1 MNSILRTC
9 IPLALRMVAQH
20 TEILAVELDLTL
32 DISKQPTLYI
42 VRHVKKKKKA
52 LSLGSRKKRE
62 TCIRTP
68 LFPPQNPSNYQ
79 LKTLNL
85 TCKETF
91 FLFYFIW
98 QFLLSYVLEI
108 FFLNLLLLLCLELI
122 FFRVFVCFLN

>member
-1 MNSILRTC
+1 MKSNFLKYKLCNSLTKLIKLILREYFISLQRDYEFYLENMCSISITC
-9 IPLALRMVAQH
+9 VPL
-20 TEILAVELDLTL
+20 
-32 DISKQPTLYI
+32 
-42 VRHVKKKKKA
+42 A